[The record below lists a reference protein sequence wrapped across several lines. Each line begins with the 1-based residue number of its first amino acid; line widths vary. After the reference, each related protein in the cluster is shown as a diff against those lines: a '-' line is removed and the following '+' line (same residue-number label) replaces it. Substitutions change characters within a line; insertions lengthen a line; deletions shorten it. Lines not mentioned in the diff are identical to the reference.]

1 MLSRILPFLK
11 LNQHH
16 SFKVTRMAHSVIP
29 KPPNILVQTSKNS
42 SSRLLEQVQS
52 VVSPTRYVV
61 YPIQA
66 DQLIST
72 PWARNALLL
81 IIQEKLESE
90 VIEEVFKYLDS
101 GGQVLDFS
109 LNIDR
114 AVEGYVNI
122 KSETIDK
129 VELENILLDNFKVET
144 RKDSDA
150 GSDYSCGYLVSS
162 SQGLDTFFR
171 SKRLVETK
179 TIVQSQITLDFS
191 SELKQPSGNYLPIK
205 TEPSPN
211 FDSSLYLSNL
221 STSTLGQPLIF
232 VPVISSSMVPF
243 SGGPITHGF
252 TLVPQRQLSGQ
263 GRGGNKW
270 LSPPGCSMFSIQIF
284 LKTSSF
290 LGTRPSLIQHLVALA
305 QVHAVR
311 RMEEYMDVDIRL
323 KWPNDIYFGKKVKL
337 GGVIAKGTVV
347 RDDFIV
353 TIGAGLNLNNEHP
366 TRSVNQV
373 IKESGKDELEQEKL
387 LANTFNVLEEVIDKC
402 NNGQFAEV
410 EDLYYKYWLHG
421 DQRIRIIEKED
432 DIIKNVTVTGID
444 EFGFLKV
451 IDDNKKEFTV
461 FDDGNSFD
469 MMEGLIRPKTR

>member
-1 MLSRILPFLK
+1 MLSRILPILK

-16 SFKVTRMAHSVIP
+16 GFKVTRMAHSVIT
-29 KPPNILVQTSKNS
+29 KPPNILVQTSQNS
-42 SSRLLEQVQS
+42 SARLLEQVQS

-61 YPIQA
+61 YPIQS

-81 IIQEKLESE
+81 IIQDKLETE
-90 VIEEVFKYLDS
+90 VLEEVVKYLDS
-101 GGQVLDFS
+101 GGRVLDFS
-109 LNIDR
+109 LNIEK
-114 AVEGYVNI
+114 AVDGYVNI
-122 KSETIDK
+122 KSESLANT
-129 VELENILLDNFKVET
+129 ELENILLNSFKIET
-144 RKDSDA
+144 CKESDEKNDS
-150 GSDYSCGYLVSS
+150 YGYLVSS
-162 SQGLDTFFR
+162 PLGLETFYR
-171 SKRLVETK
+171 SKRLIETK
-179 TIVQSQITLDFS
+179 TIVQSNITLDFS
-191 SELKQPSGNYLPIK
+191 SDLKQPSEKYLPII
-205 TEPSPN
+205 TESPPD

-221 STSTLGQPLIF
+221 STSHLGQPLIF

-243 SGGPITHGF
+243 SGGSIAHGF
-252 TLVPQRQLSGQ
+252 TVVPQRQLSGQ

-305 QVHAVR
+305 QVHAIR
-311 RMEEYMDVDIRL
+311 GREEYRDVDIRL
-323 KWPNDIYFGKKVKL
+323 KWPNDIYFGNSVKL

-373 IKESGKDELEQEKL
+373 IKESGKDELEQEEL
-387 LANTFNVLEEVIDKC
+387 LANTFNVLEEVIEKC

-410 EDLYYKYWLHG
+410 EALYYKYWLHE
-421 DQRIRIIEKED
+421 DQNIRIIENED

-451 IDDNKKEFTV
+451 RDSDNKEFTV